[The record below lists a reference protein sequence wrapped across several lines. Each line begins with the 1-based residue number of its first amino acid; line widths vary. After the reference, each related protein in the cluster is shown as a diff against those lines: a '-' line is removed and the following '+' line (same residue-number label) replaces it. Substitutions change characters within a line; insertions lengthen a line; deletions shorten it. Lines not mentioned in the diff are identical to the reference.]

1 MKNYVSN
8 GRVARE
14 EIAADIRDGIIN
26 RADIKVLASNPEV
39 KNAFIGQNYARKVSR
54 DKWTRE
60 YLDTLTNAVVAEA
73 FNEDYLNYL
82 ADVAEYVRG
91 HSSAASSG
99 FQKYWPVALV
109 AVAVVI
115 GLIIFCA
122 SGSCK

>member
-82 ADVAEYVRG
+82 ADVSEYVRG
-91 HSSAASSG
+91 HSSEASSI
-99 FQKYWPVALV
+99 QKYWPAALV
-109 AVAVVI
+109 AGAVVI

-122 SGSCK
+122 SGSGK